1 LENVILPQKTLKLLL
16 FMQKILIILTLFYC
30 SCQNPATEPTQ
41 PVAGINAPG
50 QSAVDRQ
57 DGLLNF
63 RSTTLKKGDEII
75 DLCKVGFETGAP
87 LFPDAQDQFKRT
99 FNIEK
104 GGTYVVI
111 VSAANTRTTY
121 MLRQEGKQVKVLSSN
136 QYPCLSNIANF
147 HMNPAGDGF
156 LYDGGR
162 YTVFNFGVVPTGEGF
177 TGVITWDKYKE
188 YGIEVRKR
196 SDG

>member
-1 LENVILPQKTLKLLL
+1 MILPQKTRKLLL
-16 FMQKILIILTLFYC
+16 FMQKILIILTLLYC

-41 PVAGINAPG
+41 PTADSNTSK

-57 DGLLNF
+57 DGILNF
-63 RSTTLKKGDEII
+63 RTTTLKKGDEII

-87 LFPDAQDQFKRT
+87 LFPDPQDQYKRT

-111 VSAANTRTTY
+111 VTAGNTRTTY
-121 MLRQEGKQVKVLSSN
+121 MLRQADKQVKVLTSN
-136 QYPCLSNIANF
+136 QYPYCLSNIANF
-147 HMNPAGDGF
+147 HVNPAGDGF
-156 LYDGGR
+156 QYDGGR
-162 YTVFNFGVVPTGEGF
+162 YTVFNFDVVPTGEGF

>member
-1 LENVILPQKTLKLLL
+1 
-16 FMQKILIILTLFYC
+16 MQKILIILTLFYC

-41 PVAGINAPG
+41 TTAGTNSPV

-75 DLCKVGFETGAP
+75 DLCKVGFETGA
-87 LFPDAQDQFKRT
+87 
-99 FNIEK
+99 
-104 GGTYVVI
+104 TYVVI
-111 VSAANTRTTY
+111 VTAGNTRTTY
-121 MLRQEGKQVKVLSSN
+121 MLRHDGKQVKVLTSN
-136 QYPCLSNIANF
+136 QYPYCLSNIANF

-156 LYDGGR
+156 EYDGGR